1 MTITLTPDQEHVIEG
16 AVRAGLVLSVDE
28 FIETA
33 VKALPRTQGRF
44 NAEAARL
51 ARARIRELRKGV
63 RLERG
68 GMSFRE
74 MAHIGHKY

>member
-1 MTITLTPDQEHVIEG
+1 MTITLTPDQKRAIEG
-16 AVRAGLVLSVDE
+16 AIRAGLVRSVDE

-33 VKALPRTQGRF
+33 VKELPRPQGTF

-51 ARARIRELRKGV
+51 AGARIRELRKGV

>member
-1 MTITLTPDQEHVIEG
+1 MTITLTSDQERAIEG
-16 AVRAGLVLSVDE
+16 AIRAGLVRSVDE
-28 FIETA
+28 FIESA
-33 VKALPRTQGRF
+33 VKELPRPQGTF

-51 ARARIRELRKGV
+51 AGARIRERRKGV